1 MKIKTLPKEIWSEY
15 QKLQEYLTEH
25 NVYETVKTNENFYDG
40 NQWEGV
46 KTENMPK
53 PVINVLQR
61 VVKYLIATLA
71 SNEVS
76 VSITPFSTNKDDIE
90 KMKPIAQEVE
100 KVIEQT
106 KLKEA
111 SRIAIRNS
119 AVDGASY
126 MLQSFDA
133 NYETGQPLKGRI
145 ENTLIDNTNMYFGN
159 PYNNDIQ
166 KQPYIIIAMRQYV
179 KQVKLE
185 AEELGLDE
193 EIISEIRA
201 DSDSNQVND
210 NSDCLCTVLLKFYKD
225 RHEITEKHIVV
236 DELGNEIEV
245 EETKTVKTVWFTKTT
260 ENVTLIKPT
269 DLGYTRY
276 PISCFGWD
284 PMKNSYLYNS
294 PMTAVIPN
302 QIFINK
308 CFAIAQMYGLQS
320 AFPKIV
326 YDKNKVQIDKFLDGS
341 NHAVVGI
348 DMMGKFLDF
357 IKVPDFSNNILS
369 LLESTI
375 QQTKECMGVNDAS
388 LGNVKPD
395 NTSAIIALQEASNVP
410 LELQRQAFYVFWEDT
425 VRNILDIMAN
435 DYGTRQVI
443 TEVEGQQTLGTVN
456 YSLLRAINFE
466 VNVDIGNGAQYSEI
480 AQVNTLDK
488 LFQSQVI
495 DEETYVT
502 TIPDKYIL
510 NKAKIIEN
518 VKARK
523 QQAELAMQ
531 QQMQAQQLLPD
542 QHMIG

>member
-1 MKIKTLPKEIWSEY
+1 MKIKTLPSEIWSEY

-40 NQWEGV
+40 KQWEGV

-71 SNEVS
+71 SNEVA
-76 VSITPFSTNKDDIE
+76 VSITPFSTNRDDIE
-90 KMKPIAQEVE
+90 KMKPIAKEVE

-111 SRIAIRNS
+111 SRIAIRNA

-126 MLQSFDA
+126 MLQLFDA

-145 ENTLIDNTNMYFGN
+145 ENTVIDNTNVYFGN
-159 PYNNDIQ
+159 PYSNDIQ

-179 KQVKLE
+179 KQVKME
-185 AEELGLDE
+185 AEELELDE
-193 EIISEIRA
+193 DIINEIRP

-225 RHEITEKHIVV
+225 KHEIKETKVIQ

-245 EETKTVKTVWFTKTT
+245 EETKTVKTVWFTKST
-260 ENVTLIKPT
+260 ENVTLIEPT
-269 DLGYTRY
+269 DLGYSRY

-308 CFAIAQMYGLQS
+308 CYAIAQMYGLQS

-341 NHAVVGI
+341 THAVAGI

-388 LGNVKPD
+388 LGNVRPD
-395 NTSAIIALQEASNVP
+395 NTSAIIALQEASNIP

-443 TEVEGQQTLGTVN
+443 TEVEGQQTLATVN
-456 YSLLRAINFE
+456 YDLLRSINFE

-488 LFQSQVI
+488 LFQNQII
-495 DEETYVT
+495 DQDVYVDS
-502 TIPDKYIL
+502 IPDKYIP
-510 NKAKIIEN
+510 NKTKIVEN
-518 VKARK
+518 VRQRK
-523 QQAELAMQ
+523 QQAEQAMQ
-531 QQMQAQQLLPD
+531 QQMQTQQLLPD
-542 QHMIG
+542 QQMIG

>member
-40 NQWEGV
+40 KQWEGV

-90 KMKPIAQEVE
+90 KMKPIAKEVE

-145 ENTLIDNTNMYFGN
+145 ENTVIDNTNMYFGN

-185 AEELGLDE
+185 AEELGLDD
-193 EIISEIRA
+193 EIISEIRP

-225 RHEITEKHIVV
+225 YHEIKEKHIGL

-308 CFAIAQMYGLQS
+308 CYAIAQMYGLQS

-341 NHAVVGI
+341 THAVAGI

-495 DEETYVT
+495 DEQAYVEN
-502 TIPDKYIL
+502 IPDKYIL
-510 NKAKIIEN
+510 NKSKILEN

-523 QQAELAMQ
+523 QQAEQAMQ

-542 QHMIG
+542 QQMIG